1 MNQVALFSRTL
12 NKPDLP
18 FVQHLINQLHQNG
31 FKIWVHD
38 AYYSKIQAEGITFPQ
53 KPTLF
58 YDAEVLPSN
67 EVNLVCSL
75 GGDGT
80 LLNTIPF
87 VKNTKIPVWGVNTG
101 RLGFLV
107 RTAKDALPQALM
119 DLTQNNFQTEQRSL
133 LQLQVNPEVFG
144 NQNVALNDFT
154 IMKKDVASL
163 IVVHVF
169 VNEIFLNS
177 YWADGIIVATPTGS
191 TAYSLSCGGP
201 IIAPEARTFSIT
213 PIAPHNLTMRPI
225 VLPDDH
231 EISFKVEGRSDNFL
245 CTLDSQIA
253 TIDYQTELK
262 VTRAPFD
269 LHIVKF
275 KNDHF
280 FNTIRKK
287 LMWGADSRN

>member
-1 MNQVALFSRTL
+1 
-12 NKPDLP
+12 
-18 FVQHLINQLHQNG
+18 
-31 FKIWVHD
+31 
-38 AYYSKIQAEGITFPQ
+38 
-53 KPTLF
+53 
-58 YDAEVLPSN
+58 
-67 EVNLVCSL
+67 
-75 GGDGT
+75 
-80 LLNTIPF
+80 
-87 VKNTKIPVWGVNTG
+87 
-101 RLGFLV
+101 
-107 RTAKDALPQALM
+107 M